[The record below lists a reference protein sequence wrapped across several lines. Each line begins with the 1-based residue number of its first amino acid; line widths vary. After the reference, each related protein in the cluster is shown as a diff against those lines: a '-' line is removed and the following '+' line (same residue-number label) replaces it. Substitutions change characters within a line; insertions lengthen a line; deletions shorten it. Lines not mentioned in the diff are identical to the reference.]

1 VPCRGVRAQGFL
13 ALRLDGGYE
22 GGAVLL
28 HGFLCP
34 VISDLREAIG
44 VPAHF
49 FCEP

>member
-28 HGFLCP
+28 HGFLY
-34 VISDLREAIG
+34 VLLF
-44 VPAHF
+44 PASVRL
-49 FCEP
+49 